1 MTAPET
7 ARRLATALLIV
18 IGISGA
24 FVGLQLVIALANAP
38 QPVQGTSA
46 SGVAIAAGM
55 AAYGIVL
62 VVSGMGLARRRR
74 WGVVLGAMAIG
85 AGALLLLWLLTITE
99 DDALLLGGVVIWAVT
114 LGCLLLGRSAVA
126 R

>member
-24 FVGLQLVIALANAP
+24 FVGLQLLIALANAP

-62 VVSGMGLARRRR
+62 VAGIGVARRRLP
-74 WGVVLGAMAIG
+74 GLVLGAMAIG

>member
-24 FVGLQLVIALANAP
+24 FVGLQLLIALANAP
-38 QPVQGTSA
+38 QPVQRTSP

-62 VVSGMGLARRRR
+62 VVSGIGLARRRR

-99 DDALLLGGVVIWAVT
+99 DAVLLGGVVIWAAT